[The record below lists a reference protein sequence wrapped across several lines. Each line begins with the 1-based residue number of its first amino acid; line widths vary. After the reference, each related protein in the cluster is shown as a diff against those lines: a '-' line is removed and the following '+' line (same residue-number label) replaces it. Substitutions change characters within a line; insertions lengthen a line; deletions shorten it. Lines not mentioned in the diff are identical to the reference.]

1 MAGRPTARATAE
13 HRRRVELLALVGLAS
28 HEGEWHG
35 AVAVGEVL
43 HEPWRPLAFALR
55 RLAERGVVIE
65 RIEEVRGT
73 ARATEQTRR
82 YRFGEGVRNPFVPP
96 VVPPRPGVARR
107 VYGRAWR
114 DDDGERD
121 LWKDR

>member
-1 MAGRPTARATAE
+1 MSGRPTARATAE
-13 HRRRVELLALVGLAS
+13 QRRRTELLALIGLTGIG
-28 HEGEWHG
+28 EGEWCG
-35 AVAVGEVL
+35 AVAVAEAL

-55 RLAERGVVIE
+55 RLASRGVVIE

-96 VVPPRPGVARR
+96 RHPPRPGVARR
-107 VYGRAWR
+107 IHGRAMM
-114 DDDGERD
+114 DDDKG
-121 LWKDR
+121 